1 MGPESAQA
9 ARAAPG
15 GRPELPGPGS
25 AGAERDGTSEERDGT
40 TGRQRGGPRE
50 ERGGNRVVRKGQ
62 SEKGTQ
68 DLSEKL

>member
-9 ARAAPG
+9 ALAAPG

-50 ERGGNRVVRKGQ
+50 ERGGNRVLRKGQ
-62 SEKGTQ
+62 SEKGTR
-68 DLSEKL
+68 DFSE